1 MVIPGCPI
9 IYPIPAV
16 NDTFGVTI
24 PYDLTHAN
32 IGLEGTLF
40 VPSFL
45 VIAE

>member
-1 MVIPGCPI
+1 MFIPGCPI
-9 IYPIPAV
+9 IYPTPAL
-16 NDTFGVTI
+16 NATFGVTI

-32 IGLEGTLF
+32 VGFEGTLF